1 MRPESNAFRTRL
13 PLGGFWDCA
22 PDLDDRGLL
31 DGGTGSP
38 GRSNWTTGFEALG
51 PIAVP
56 GSINEQWAERGLRD
70 TLGPFWLQREVVV
83 PRSAAGCRARL
94 HFPSADLSAQVWWD
108 GRALG
113 GSDAPFLPF
122 DFDLGELVPGAVH
135 RLVVRLDSRLPATH
149 PLPGITTADF
159 HAENRAQAEI
169 FPPVRYDFFPFTGL
183 HREPSIGFEPRQG
196 LRALALRPGWSGRHG
211 TLALRAE
218 CDAGIDALR
227 VTLHGGESAWTRE
240 IGIDAAPA
248 EALFDDLPVQPW
260 SPEAPHRYRL
270 TIDALRGGV
279 AVDAVERRLGF
290 RDVRVDGATLRLN
303 GAPVELRGFGLH
315 EDFPVLGK
323 GHCLAV
329 SLKDFE
335 LMRWCGANSFR
346 TSHYPYAE
354 ETLELAETLG
364 LMVISE
370 VASVNLDFRRVTDT
384 TLAQHVAHLE
394 RLIARDGERACVIA
408 WSLTN
413 EPGYLAEGEY
423 AERAPAYF
431 EALFSHV
438 RRLDPSRPLTAANVG
453 SRHGLIDP
461 LYAHCDFLSLN
472 RYLGW
477 YEHPA
482 QLDVATARL
491 REELDALATHFP
503 TKPILFTEFGADAV
517 AGMHSTV
524 PQLFTEEYQAEF
536 IARYWALIAA
546 HPQCI
551 GGHVWNLADFR
562 TAQHFR
568 RVVLNHKGVFTRTRD
583 PKAAAW
589 RLRQLWRGL
598 GPGEP

>member
-1 MRPESNAFRTRL
+1 MRPETNAYRERV
-13 PLGGFWDCA
+13 PLGGFWDGA
-22 PDLDDRGLL
+22 PDLDDRGVTAGWA
-31 DGGTGSP
+31 DGFDP
-38 GRSNWTTGFEALG
+38 LG

-70 TLGPFWLQREVVV
+70 TLGPFWLQREFVV
-83 PRSAAGCRARL
+83 PAAARGRRARL
-94 HFPSADLSAQVWWD
+94 HFPSADLSARVWWD
-108 GRALG
+108 GKEVGAN
-113 GSDAPFLPF
+113 DAPFLPF
-122 DFDLGELVPGAVH
+122 DALLGVLEPGRRH

-149 PLPGITTADF
+149 PLPGITAADF
-159 HAENRAQAEI
+159 HAENRAGAEV
-169 FPPVRYDFFPFTGL
+169 FPPVRYDFFPFSGL
-183 HREPSIGFEPRQG
+183 HREPSIGFEPLRG
-196 LRALALRPGWSGRHG
+196 LRALQLRPGWSGHRG
-211 TLALRAE
+211 TLAVHAE
-218 CDAGIDALR
+218 VDAGIDALVLR
-227 VTLHGGESAWTRE
+227 LEQADGDWMRRIE
-240 IGIDAAPA
+240 IGAGGLA
-248 EALFDDLPVQPW
+248 EALLDDLPVQPW
-260 SPEAPHRYRL
+260 APETPNRYRL
-270 TIDALRGGV
+270 QLEACRDGEV
-279 AVDAVERRLGF
+279 ADAVERRLGF
-290 RDVRVDGATLRLN
+290 RDVCVDGAQLRLN
-303 GAPVELRGFGLH
+303 GSPIQLRGFGLH

-323 GHCLAV
+323 GQCLALTV
-329 SLKDFE
+329 KDFE

-354 ETLELAETLG
+354 DTLELAETLG

-370 VASVNLDFRRVTDT
+370 VASVNLDFRRVTEA
-384 TLAQHVAHLE
+384 TLAQHCAHLE
-394 RLIARDGERACVIA
+394 TLIARDGERACVIA

-413 EPGYLAEGEY
+413 EPGYLAEAEY
-423 AERAPAYF
+423 AAHAPAYF
-431 EALFSHV
+431 DALFAHA

-477 YEHPA
+477 YELPA

-491 REELDALATHFP
+491 KAELDALAEHFP
-503 TKPILFTEFGADAV
+503 AKPILFTEFGADAV
-517 AGMHSTV
+517 AGMHSTT
-524 PQLFTEEYQAEF
+524 PQLFTEEYQAEL

-598 GPGEP
+598 SPGEH